1 MVTPLSPLLYERIVR
16 RTLEEDLGRAGDIT
30 TDSIVTLGTK
40 ASARIVGRCAGCL
53 AGIEV
58 AVSTFKLLDPD
69 VQIEL
74 RASDGDEVS
83 VGQVLAVVKGSARV
97 LLQGERTALNF
108 LGHLSGIA
116 TATHSIVKQIETSA
130 KVLCTRK
137 TTPGLGA
144 LEKYAVRA
152 GGGFNHRFG
161 LDDGVL
167 IKENH
172 LAVVGSI
179 EEAVRRARMRVGHM
193 VKIEVEVETIDQ
205 LREALSQNIDAV
217 LLDNMPLEKVR
228 EAVRLVDGKV
238 LVEVSGGIT
247 ADRAVKLAE
256 TGADLLSIGWL
267 THSAPSL
274 DVALEM
280 DLLDSPTEKRVS
292 Q

>member
-1 MVTPLSPLLYERIVR
+1 MVTPLLPLSYEQSVR

-30 TDSIVTLGTK
+30 TDSIVGLETRGTG
-40 ASARIVGRCAGCL
+40 RIVARSSGCV

-58 AVSTFKLLDPD
+58 AGTAFRLLDPE
-69 VQIEL
+69 VKILQQV
-74 RASDGDEVS
+74 RDGDEVA
-83 VGQVLAVVKGSARV
+83 GGEVLCVIDGPARI
-97 LLQGERTALNF
+97 LLNGERTALNF

-116 TATHSIVKQIETSA
+116 TATRSIVKRIHSSTRI
-130 KVLCTRK
+130 LCTRK

-179 EEAVRRARMRVGHM
+179 EEAVRRVRLRVGHM
-193 VKIEVEVETIDQ
+193 VKVEVEVETLEQ
-205 LREALSQNIDAV
+205 LGKALGQDIDAV
-217 LLDNMPLEKVR
+217 LLDNMSVEEVAN
-228 EAVRLVDGKV
+228 AVQLVDGKV

-247 ADRAVKLAE
+247 AEKALEMAE
-256 TGADLLSIGWL
+256 VGADLVSVGWL
-267 THSAPSL
+267 THSAPAL
-274 DVALEM
+274 DVALEI
-280 DLLDSPTEKRVS
+280 DLFEAPTD
-292 Q
+292 QMI